1 MPNWLTLL
9 LTAVITVLLK
19 NASPMIR
26 DKIKEFLGMLEK
38 KAKETDNPVDDL
50 LVDFLKRIFRINDL
64 A

>member
-1 MPNWLTLL
+1 MPEWLMVL
-9 LTAVITVLLK
+9 LTAIITVLLK

-38 KAKETDNPVDDL
+38 KANETPNPIDNL
-50 LVDFLKRIFRINDL
+50 LVDFLKRVFRVDDL